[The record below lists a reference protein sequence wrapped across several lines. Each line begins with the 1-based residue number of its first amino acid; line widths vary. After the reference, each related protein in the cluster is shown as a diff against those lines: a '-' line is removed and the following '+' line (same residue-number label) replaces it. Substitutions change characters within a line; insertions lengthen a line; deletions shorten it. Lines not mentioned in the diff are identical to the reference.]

1 MTKEYIFTDEDAD
14 LSTLRERTIAI
25 IGYGN
30 QGRAQALNMKESGIE
45 DVIVGNIED
54 QSWEQAEEDGFT
66 VYPITEAA
74 EKADIIFYLIPDEVQ
89 PEVYESDIE
98 PNLEEGDVLNFA
110 SGYNITY
117 DLIEPPKYVDVIMIA
132 PRMIGSMVRQLYKE
146 GDGAPSFLAIDQDY
160 SGNAKDIALALGKG
174 IGSTRSG
181 VIEIDSFA
189 LETKSDLLMEQGLF
203 PLLMNTMVAKYEL
216 EVEEGMPPEAALLEL
231 YLSKEI
237 AYIFEEMAKQGI
249 MEQMPLHS
257 QTSQYGQLS
266 RMDEIFEGESEEVDY
281 EAIKEFMGRQLRNI
295 DNGKFAREWS
305 TEQKMGYPALTRLFE
320 KYENSEMI
328 REEQKAIEQL
338 GLGKKGD

>member
-1 MTKEYIFTDEDAD
+1 MSNERIYKDEEAN
-14 LSTLRERTIAI
+14 LSILESRTIAI

-30 QGRAQALNMKESGIE
+30 QGRAQALNLKESGIE
-45 DVIVGNIED
+45 NIIIGDIED
-54 QSWEQAEEDGFT
+54 DSWEQAEADGFE
-66 VYPITEAA
+66 VDSIPEATQ
-74 EKADIIFYLIPDEVQ
+74 KGDILFFLIPDEVQ
-89 PEVYESDIE
+89 PEVYKSDIE
-98 PNLEEGDVLNFA
+98 PNLGKGDVLNFA

-117 DLIEPPKYVDVIMIA
+117 DLIEPPEHVDVIMIA

-160 SGNAKDIALALGKG
+160 SGKAKEIALALGKG

-203 PLLMNTMVAKYEL
+203 PLFLNIMMAKYEL
-216 EVEEGMPPEAALLEL
+216 EVKEGMPPAAALLEL
-231 YLSKEI
+231 YLSREA

-266 RMDEIFEGESEEVDY
+266 RMDEVFEGESEELDY
-281 EAIKEFMGRQLRNI
+281 EDIKEFMGRQLRNI

-305 TEQKMGYPALTRLFE
+305 TEQAMGYPSFTRLFK
-320 KYENSEMI
+320 KYENSEMVKQ
-328 REEQKAIEQL
+328 EQKAIDEL
-338 GLGKKGD
+338 GLGEEED

>member
-1 MTKEYIFTDEDAD
+1 MSKDYIFTDEDAD
-14 LSTLRERTIAI
+14 LSILKERIIAI

-45 DVIVGNIED
+45 DLIVGNIED
-54 QSWEQAEEDGFT
+54 QSWEQAKEDGFT
-66 VYPITEAA
+66 IYSIPEAA

-98 PNLEEGDVLNFA
+98 PHLEEGDVLNFA

-117 DLIEPPKYVDVIMIA
+117 DLIEPPEYVDVVMIA
-132 PRMIGSMVRQLYKE
+132 PRMIGSMVRRLYKE

-160 SGNAKDIALALGKG
+160 SGNAKDTALALGKG

-203 PLLMNTMVAKYEL
+203 PLFMNTMMAKYEL

-231 YLSKEI
+231 YLSKEV
-237 AYIFEEMAKQGI
+237 AYIFEEMAQQGI

-266 RMDEIFEGESEEVDY
+266 RMDEIFEGESEEIDY

-305 TEQKMGYPALTRLFE
+305 TEQKMGYPSFNRIFE
-320 KYENSEMI
+320 KYENSEMV

-338 GLGKKGD
+338 GLGEKED